1 MKCHI
6 IISAICFII
15 LLAQVAPICD
25 AMDGT
30 AIIANNPRAVGFSF
44 KLGSNEHNF
53 ALGHVAVAF
62 QKYDGTFIFSSIE
75 SGSSFWGIP
84 LPAGRVNKDKIGLHF
99 NTFDDLKEYMCTNEY
114 TTYKII
120 SVDNFNPAMALD
132 VTGSIKDPGDLGQP
146 STFYNVLGSLTKPIT
161 DSVRQLMGIV
171 LDPLVGFF
179 DEDSP
184 KSYARVG
191 DVPNDENCLT
201 SSIKILNAYGADMP
215 YISALLSTPNAYYIA
230 LPYETHYIDSLDYNI
245 AILQSPE
252 IADNSPPIVQFF
264 QVTPITLITGEYLT
278 IDYTVSDNGGSGLK
292 QVELWR
298 MDEQSDWMEIDR
310 NSFAGENGPIDG
322 AFTDSPSDPGTYWYG
337 VHVVDNTGNWNDQR
351 NSNTNYKPINFDPI
365 EVEVKSSE
373 RSFEKIGEETLAL
386 RGHSNIITSVV
397 FSPDSRAIATA
408 SWDGTARIWDVA
420 TGEEVRRFY
429 HAGYQHVIKVA
440 FSPDGRKLATACA
453 ITPIGDNCTARIWDA
468 VTGAELQK
476 LAPGHELVLFSPDG
490 TKLVTECGTTISIW
504 DVATGTELQ
513 NVNHDWLVLSEDFS
527 PDSSKIITSCSHTAR
542 ILDAETGVE
551 LQELNHNSAVLSAT
565 FSPDGG
571 TVATASW
578 DRTARIWD
586 VATGEELIRLNVDN
600 PLGSIVFS
608 PNGRKVAVTKGWEV
622 IIWDIG

>member
-1 MKCHI
+1 
-6 IISAICFII
+6 
-15 LLAQVAPICD
+15 
-25 AMDGT
+25 MDGT

-120 SVDNFNPAMALD
+120 PVDNFNPAMALD

-161 DSVRQLMGIV
+161 DRVRQLMGIV

-230 LPYETHYIDSLDYNI
+230 LPYETHYIDSLDDNI

-252 IADNSPPIVQFF
+252 IADNSPPLVQSF
-264 QVTPITLITGEYLT
+264 QVTPVSVTIGEYFT
-278 IDYTVSDNGGSGLK
+278 IDYAVSDNDGSGLK

-298 MDEQSDWMEIDR
+298 MDEQNDWKEIDR
-310 NSFAGENGPIDG
+310 DNLAGENGPAYG
-322 AFTDSPSDPGTYWYG
+322 AFTDSPSSPGTYWYG
-337 VHVVDNTGNWNDQR
+337 VHVVDNTGNWNDQS
-351 NSNTNYKPINFDPI
+351 NSNTNYQPI
-365 EVEVKSSE
+365 
-373 RSFEKIGEETLAL
+373 SFEPAEVDVNVADASEWTDKGDAL
-386 RGHSNIITSVV
+386 YYQGQY
-397 FSPDSRAIATA
+397 DEAIEAYDEA
-408 SWDGTARIWDVA
+408 
-420 TGEEVRRFY
+420 
-429 HAGYQHVIKVA
+429 
-440 FSPDGRKLATACA
+440 
-453 ITPIGDNCTARIWDA
+453 
-468 VTGAELQK
+468 
-476 LAPGHELVLFSPDG
+476 
-490 TKLVTECGTTISIW
+490 
-504 DVATGTELQ
+504 
-513 NVNHDWLVLSEDFS
+513 
-527 PDSSKIITSCSHTAR
+527 
-542 ILDAETGVE
+542 
-551 LQELNHNSAVLSAT
+551 
-565 FSPDGG
+565 
-571 TVATASW
+571 
-578 DRTARIWD
+578 
-586 VATGEELIRLNVDN
+586 IRLNPYFAEAWTGKGYVLVV
-600 PLGSIVFS
+600 LGRCSEGLQICERAIELDPNFATAWINKANALVCLGRYDEALRSSEKAIELDPNSANAWGCKGAALYGLARYDESLQASEKALELDPNLGAAWNNKGDALYNLDRYDECLQACEESIRLDPS
-608 PNGRKVAVTKGWEV
+608 HATTWATKGHALRRLGRTAESKEAFSKAKDLGYQSPWLSLYL
-622 IIWDIG
+622 

>member
-44 KLGSNEHNF
+44 KLSSNEHNF

-84 LPAGRVNKDKIGLHF
+84 LPAGSVNKDKIGLHF
-99 NTFDDLKEYMCTNEY
+99 NTFDDLKKYMYTNEY

-120 SVDNFNPAMALD
+120 PVDNPNPAMALD

-230 LPYETHYIDSLDYNI
+230 LPYETHYIDSLNDNI

-252 IADNSPPIVQFF
+252 IADNSPPIVLSF
-264 QVTPITLITGEYLT
+264 QVAPDSLTTGEYFK
-278 IDYTVSDNGGSGLK
+278 IDYTVSDDGGSGLK

-310 NSFAGENGPIDG
+310 NSFTGENGPIEG
-322 AFTDSPSDPGTYWYG
+322 AFTDSPSNPGTYWYG
-337 VHVVDNTGNWNDQR
+337 VHVVDNTGNWNNQR
-351 NSNTNYKPINFDPI
+351 NSNKDYQPISFEPIKI
-365 EVEVKSSE
+365 EVNAISTQASD
-373 RSFEKIGEETLAL
+373 L
-386 RGHSNIITSVV
+386 RELYELRHKNYVTSVV
-397 FSPDSRAIATA
+397 FSPDDSKVATA
-408 SWDGTARIWDVA
+408 SWDGTAI
-420 TGEEVRRFY
+420 
-429 HAGYQHVIKVA
+429 
-440 FSPDGRKLATACA
+440 
-453 ITPIGDNCTARIWDA
+453 
-468 VTGAELQK
+468 
-476 LAPGHELVLFSPDG
+476 
-490 TKLVTECGTTISIW
+490 IW
-504 DVATGTELQ
+504 DVATGTELLKFYHIT
-513 NVNHDWLVLSEDFS
+513 NHSQVEDVRY
-527 PDSSKIITSCSHTAR
+527 IA
-542 ILDAETGVE
+542 
-551 LQELNHNSAVLSAT
+551 
-565 FSPDGG
+565 FSPDGSELATVSDFSG
-571 TVATASW
+571 FFGDGVTIRTWDVATGAELQKQILECAIINKPLHLAFGPDGCKVAIAGQNHSSSNKAVRIW
-578 DRTARIWD
+578 NGNTGMMLHTLNHDGGVISIEFSIDGSKIATVGHDGTIRIWD
-586 VATGEELIRLNVDN
+586 VASGVEQKKNQL
-600 PLGSIVFS
+600 
-608 PNGRKVAVTKGWEV
+608 W
-622 IIWDIG
+622 